1 MFLLP
6 ALAAPMKFVQ
16 VKKIAIKLGT
26 GCVQGSN
33 VNDIATSVTFALR
46 SLKKEEQYFPYIF
59 FPRNCKT

>member
-26 GCVQGSN
+26 GCIPGRN
-33 VNDIATSVTFALR
+33 VNDIATSVTFALS
-46 SLKKEEQYFPYIF
+46 SLEQKDQYVPYIF
-59 FPRNCKT
+59 FPRNGKT